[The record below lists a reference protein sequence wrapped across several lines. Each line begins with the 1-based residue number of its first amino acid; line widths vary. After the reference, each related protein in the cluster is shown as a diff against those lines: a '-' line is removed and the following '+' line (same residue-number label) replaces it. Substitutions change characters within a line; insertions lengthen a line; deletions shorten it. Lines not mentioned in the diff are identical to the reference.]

1 MLKNWLRAQEF
12 VLLCTNFDFKGK
24 CTYKL
29 SHMLSSYLI
38 VELLLFPGMLV
49 ASVVV
54 MSLTYLK
61 TLMLAELVLT
71 YKKAYVR
78 SVVIV
83 TQVGYQKS

>member
-1 MLKNWLRAQEF
+1 
-12 VLLCTNFDFKGK
+12 
-24 CTYKL
+24 
-29 SHMLSSYLI
+29 
-38 VELLLFPGMLV
+38 MLV

-61 TLMLAELVLT
+61 TVMLAELVLVLT